1 MLIFNMK
8 TFARV
13 IIIVFVSSKR
23 GDVIFKW
30 ETIGAFLFMFSMRNH
45 TRSYTYKTFFSNLI
59 RAMFILKRTNFV
71 STKNIDNCV
80 LLFLYVL
87 PIDNQAEV
95 RRNADIQVP
104 DGCHWPSLVGIFY
117 ELACT

>member
-13 IIIVFVSSKR
+13 IIIVF
-23 GDVIFKW
+23 
-30 ETIGAFLFMFSMRNH
+30 L
-45 TRSYTYKTFFSNLI
+45 L
-59 RAMFILKRTNFV
+59 FILQRTNFV

-87 PIDNQAEV
+87 PIDDQAEV

-104 DGCHWPSLVGIFY
+104 EECHWPSHYIECMMEEKKKRSPDYYDLVVIF
-117 ELACT
+117 